1 MTLPHRSKLFFV
13 GTGPGAIGLVTKR
26 AFWALKKAD
35 IVIYGRFINPNLL
48 FYASKKARYISACND
63 EEAIFSELSKLD
75 GSRNTVWL
83 TIGDPIFFSKHN
95 RRMEKFAKLANLEI
109 EIIPGVTSALA
120 ASTYSGILVS
130 KPDCTD
136 TVTISVGKKVAT
148 GKTNCPKKSDSPT
161 VIFFLA
167 LDCLRELTEELFKAG
182 WHKSDACAIIE
193 NGTTQNRTVFGGL
206 SEIADM
212 ADSNGI
218 SEPALFVCGQEASSK
233 NRFGWF
239 EKKPLFSKKIVV
251 TRPMPEGLD
260 TVDKLE
266 ELGADVLYLPVVNI
280 VRLPCDIDSTD
291 YDLVI
296 FTSAKSVSCFFD
308 NIKQSGIHAGRI
320 GSIACVGK
328 KTAAALSDYHLKADI
343 IPDDFSAKAL
353 TDKLI
358 IEEIEGKR
366 ILIPGSEMMNPAMS
380 LRLRE
385 AGASVKLLYLYRPEK
400 NPIQWSS
407 LIEKKIE
414 NWGNID
420 YLMLTSGFIAKAA
433 ADFFENKRFLVEKS
447 SKTVA
452 ISKNVGR
459 ISKRLGF
466 KNIIVSDEAAE
477 ESMIKK
483 ILDDIR

>member
-1 MTLPHRSKLFFV
+1 M

-26 AFWALKKAD
+26 ALWVLKRAD

-48 FYASKKARYISACND
+48 FYANKKARYISACND
-63 EEAIFSELSKLD
+63 EEAIFSELSKLNGNRD
-75 GSRNTVWL
+75 VAWL

-95 RRMEKFAKLANLEI
+95 RRMEKFAKLTNLEI

-130 KPDCTD
+130 KPSCTD
-136 TVTISVGKKVAT
+136 AVTISVGKKVAT
-148 GKTNCPKKSDSPT
+148 GKANCPKKSDSPT

-167 LDCLRELTEELFKAG
+167 LDCLKELTEKLFKAG
-182 WHKSDACAIIE
+182 WQKSDACAIIE
-193 NGTTQNRTVFGGL
+193 NGTTQNRTVFGRL
-206 SEIADM
+206 SKIADLT
-212 ADSNGI
+212 DINEI
-218 SEPALFVCGQEASSK
+218 SEPALFVCGQEVSSK

-266 ELGADVLYLPVVNI
+266 ELGADILYLPVVNI
-280 VRLPCDIDSTD
+280 VRLPYDIDSID
-291 YDLVI
+291 YDLIV

-308 NIKQSGIHAGRI
+308 NIKQSGIYADRI

-328 KTAAALSDYHLKADI
+328 KTAAALGNYHLKADI

-353 TDKLI
+353 TDRLLAEGIK
-358 IEEIEGKR
+358 GKR

-400 NPIQWSS
+400 NSIQWSS

-414 NWGNID
+414 NWGNVD
-420 YLMLTSGFIAKAA
+420 YLMLTSGFIAKETAN
-433 ADFFENKRFLVEKS
+433 FFENKQFLVKKS

-466 KNIIVSDEAAE
+466 KNILVSEEATE

-483 ILDDIR
+483 ILDDIK

>member
-1 MTLPHRSKLFFV
+1 MPHKVKLFFV
-13 GTGPGAIGLVTKR
+13 GAGPGAIGLVTKR
-26 AFWALKKAD
+26 ALSVLKRAD

-48 FYASKKARYISACND
+48 FYAGEKARYISACND
-63 EEAIFSELSKLD
+63 EEAIFSELSKLN
-75 GSRNTVWL
+75 GNRNTVWL

-95 RRMEKFAKLANLEI
+95 RRMEKFSRIKNLEI
-109 EIIPGVTSALA
+109 EIIPGITSAIA
-120 ASTYSGILVS
+120 APTYSGIMVS
-130 KPDCTD
+130 MPSCTD
-136 TVTISVGKKVAT
+136 TVTISVGKKMAS
-148 GKTNCPKKSDSPT
+148 GKANCPKKSDSPT

-167 LDCLRELTEELFKAG
+167 LDCLKELTEELFKAG
-182 WHKSDACAIIE
+182 WQKSDACAIIE
-193 NGTTQNRTVFGGL
+193 NGTTRNRTVFGSL
-206 SEIADM
+206 SKIADM
-212 ADSNGI
+212 ADINEI
-218 SEPALFVCGQEASSK
+218 SEPALFICGQEASSK

-266 ELGADVLYLPVVNI
+266 ELGADVLYLPVINI
-280 VRLPCDIDSTD
+280 VRLSCDIDSTD
-291 YDLVI
+291 YDLII

-308 NIKQSGIHAGRI
+308 NIKLSGIYADRI

-328 KTAAALSDYHLKADI
+328 KTAAALGNYHLKADI
-343 IPDDFSAKAL
+343 VPDDFSAKAM
-353 TDKLI
+353 TDRLLA
-358 IEEIEGKR
+358 EGIKGKK
-366 ILIPGSEMMNPAMS
+366 ILIPGSEMMNPVMP

-407 LIEKKIE
+407 LIKKKIE

-420 YLMLTSGFIAKAA
+420 YLMLTSGFIAKEA
-433 ADFFENKRFLVEKS
+433 ADFFEDERFLVEKS

-459 ISKRLGF
+459 ISNRLGF
-466 KNIIVSDEAAE
+466 RNIIVSDEATE
-477 ESMIKK
+477 EGMIKK
-483 ILDDIR
+483 ILDDIK